1 MFKTKKMLL
10 LSVAAMMSM
19 TLLAGCNS
27 AGSDDVVEIGISQF
41 VEHPALDSARE
52 GFIDALKDAGYEDG
66 KNIKIDIQN
75 AQADMP
81 TTQTIAQ
88 NFVSKDK
95 DLILAIATPSAQAAY
110 NATKDIPVLITA
122 VTDPVQ
128 AGLAKSLESS
138 GNNVTGT
145 SDATPMEQQ
154 FELIKKLTPNAKK
167 IGMPYTTSEANSE
180 VQVAQAKSL
189 ASKFGFE
196 IVTAGVTNVNEI
208 PQVLQKLIN
217 DKVDAIYVPTDNVL
231 VSASAVVS
239 AKCLENKIPFYG
251 SEKGQVEA
259 GALATEGL
267 DYYQL
272 GYQTG
277 EIAVQILKGKK
288 PSELPI
294 TTLKETELVVNMVT
308 AAKLGISIPD
318 SITKNATLIEK

>member
-145 SDATPMEQQ
+145 SDATSQR
-154 FELIKKLTPNAKK
+154 
-167 IGMPYTTSEANSE
+167 
-180 VQVAQAKSL
+180 
-189 ASKFGFE
+189 
-196 IVTAGVTNVNEI
+196 
-208 PQVLQKLIN
+208 
-217 DKVDAIYVPTDNVL
+217 
-231 VSASAVVS
+231 
-239 AKCLENKIPFYG
+239 
-251 SEKGQVEA
+251 
-259 GALATEGL
+259 
-267 DYYQL
+267 
-272 GYQTG
+272 
-277 EIAVQILKGKK
+277 K
-288 PSELPI
+288 PSTPI
-294 TTLKETELVVNMVT
+294 SAHIFSE
-308 AAKLGISIPD
+308 SIR
-318 SITKNATLIEK
+318 